1 MIDLILVGGE
11 RESKSSLLFLLLHEM
26 YIRHVFEYHWRV

>member
-1 MIDLILVGGE
+1 MIDLILGGGRE
-11 RESKSSLLFLLLHEM
+11 RVNRFLLFLLLHEM